1 MVERLG
7 NPIAIFAKPALN
19 SANKRAHK
27 VTWLAMPTN
36 T

>member
-1 MVERLG
+1 MVERLD
-7 NPIAIFAKPALN
+7 NLIAIFAKSALN
-19 SANKRAHK
+19 FTNKRAHK